1 MVEVKGEITIAR
13 PVDEVFDFVANEEN
27 EPRYNPH
34 MRLAEKISEGATGP
48 GTRFRTE
55 LRTMGR
61 TMPMIVEFTAYER
74 PGRLASVTR
83 SSMMQTE
90 GALTFDPVAW
100 RHADALVVERPAAMV
115 SSSSWARSS
124 RAWGVGKS
132 CGSGPASSGFLRQRS
147 CNRHVTHGWTP
158 TASATA
164 STPTNAPRPSTPR
177 LRRGPMRGAGP

>member
-90 GALTFDPVAW
+90 GALTFDPVAGGTRMRW
-100 RHADALVVERPAAMV
+100 SWNVQPHGVLKFMGPLV
-115 SSSSWARSS
+115 
-124 RAWGVGKS
+124 
-132 CGSGPASSGFLRQRS
+132 ASMGRRQELRI
-147 CNRHVTHGWTP
+147 WTRLKRLLE
-158 TASATA
+158 TAQ
-164 STPTNAPRPSTPR
+164 
-177 LRRGPMRGAGP
+177 L

>member
-34 MRLAEKISEGATGP
+34 MRLAEKISEGATGL

-74 PGRLASVTR
+74 PRRLASVTR
-83 SSMMQTE
+83 SSMMLTE
-90 GALTFDPVAW
+90 GALTFDPVAGGTRMRW
-100 RHADALVVERPAAMV
+100 SWNVQPHGVLKFMGPLV
-115 SSSSWARSS
+115 
-124 RAWGVGKS
+124 
-132 CGSGPASSGFLRQRS
+132 ASMGRRQELRI
-147 CNRHVTHGWTP
+147 WTRLKRLLE
-158 TASATA
+158 TAQQ
-164 STPTNAPRPSTPR
+164 
-177 LRRGPMRGAGP
+177 